1 MRRAGVAG
9 LVLVAGAIG
18 AGAPGRGGRAIAH
31 AAPGTAITAEGG
43 AEVDSNVLRSE
54 TGSELRRAAAPVARL
69 GAKLTRTGR
78 LARGGYALA
87 AGALARTVLSGA
99 SDLSSQNLLLLSGD
113 LRWMRPL
120 GERAVSVG
128 FGLVGVDAIPLT
140 DQVADSRAFRTL
152 GGEGMLTLRGGEG
165 RALTVALG
173 GRDFA
178 YKPDP
183 TGSYDWRGPT
193 GAVRLGLT
201 LWERDDGARS
211 VELAAL
217 LGFEARAYDSFANA
231 SGCAEDEPPALKCYA
246 PTRLRRHDRF
256 QRAGIELTWTGRFVA
271 AAAYQLSVT
280 DSNSYGQSIVRHR
293 VTLSATRNLP
303 WRLYGTALATL
314 QVDKYPDGLPIERDL
329 VTQTFTTLDDEN
341 RSSLQAR
348 IARHVGKAWA
358 VESRAAIWRNLGGE
372 IDTSFR
378 RFLLYVGTVYNR

>member
-9 LVLVAGAIG
+9 LVLAAGA
-18 AGAPGRGGRAIAH
+18 AVAH
-31 AAPGTAITAEGG
+31 AAPKTGISAEGG

-54 TGSELRRAAAPVARL
+54 TGSDLRRVAAPVARL
-69 GAKLTRTGR
+69 GAKLTRVGR

-87 AGALARTVLSGA
+87 AGALARTVVSSA

-113 LRWMRPL
+113 LRWMRPI

-128 FGLVGVDAIPLT
+128 IGLTGVDAIPLT
-140 DQVADSRAFRTL
+140 DRVQDSRAFRTL

-165 RALTVALG
+165 RALTVAFG

-183 TGSYDWRGPT
+183 TGTYDWRGLT
-193 GAVRLGLT
+193 GSVRLDLT
-201 LWERDDGARS
+201 LWERGDGARS
-211 VELAAL
+211 VELSAL

-231 SGCAEDEPPALKCYA
+231 SGCAEGEPPALSCYA
-246 PTRLRRHDRF
+246 PTRLQRHDRF
-256 QRAGIELTWTGRFVA
+256 QRAAVELTWTGRFVA

-293 VTLSATRNLP
+293 VTVSATRNLP

-348 IARHVGKAWA
+348 LARHVSKAWA

-372 IDTSFR
+372 LDTSFR
-378 RFLLYVGTVYNR
+378 RFLFYVGTVYSR